1 MLRVRVLAT
10 TQLKE
15 GFVVGHSRRFVI
27 LLYCL
32 AGSLI
37 SLASLA
43 PANAQQIDPSF
54 YSAMR
59 WRLIGPY
66 RAGRV
71 TAVAGIPGNAAVYY
85 IGTPGGGVWKTT
97 DGGTVWKPIFDSEH
111 VASIGAVA
119 LAPSDTRIIYVG
131 TGEQTLGNGVY
142 KSTDAGAT
150 WSQIGLQDTH
160 FINSVLVDPRNPNVV
175 VVGVMGDDTPSDN
188 RGVYKTTDGGKTW
201 KKTLFQDNMTG
212 VADMVMDPG
221 NPRILYAAMWNPT
234 DRLFFP
240 RPEKPAT
247 GPDAW
252 IYKSTDEGSTWKRL
266 DGDGMPPG
274 KWGRTGLAV
283 APGNHGKR
291 VFAIVGQGLYR
302 SDDAGANWRQ
312 ITKDPRVVGNS
323 YFSRIFVDPRNADM
337 VYVMQTCTYRSTDG
351 GVNFEAFKG
360 APDGDDYHVLWIDP
374 TNSERMILGVD
385 QGATISLDGGKS
397 WTPWYNQPTGQ
408 LYHLSAGNEFPYV
421 IYASEQD
428 SGSVAIPSRSDFGR
442 IRNRDVFSPDGYEF
456 GYIVED
462 PVHQYFVY
470 SDGTPGTIVR
480 LDRRTNQAVTVF
492 SGGTKYRVT
501 SNAPLGFSPT
511 DPRILYFGTQF
522 VLESTDGAATWH
534 EISPDLGRRSNGRE
548 ENENARR
555 PGPRNGVISAL
566 APSPVSVNVM
576 WAGTT
581 NGLVQVTQ
589 DGGAT
594 WQNVSPSELNDRSL
608 VSIVE
613 ASSHDAASAYIAI
626 DDFHNQHPHFFRT
639 HDYGKTWQP
648 IDNGLPET
656 GIARV
661 IREDP
666 ARKGLLYAGTE
677 TGVFVSFDDGDNWQ
691 SLQLNLPTTSV
702 RDLIVHDDDLAVA
715 TYGRSLWVLDD
726 VTPLRQAT
734 EQAAAG
740 DVFFYHPE
748 ASIRTIWDNDQDTPL
763 PPEVPAGQNP
773 PDGAFIDYYLKS
785 AAQSD
790 ITLSIYDSRGSLIR
804 TYSSAAPPPEERLP
818 VVVPDYW
825 FEPPVALSRNAGMNR
840 FVWNL
845 RYPHPKA
852 LPYGIFPPGLQK
864 FVQYYGTQDAVPG
877 ATPFYQPL
885 GPLVVPGDYELALTV
900 NGQTYRQ
907 TLHVLKDPRETASQY
922 DYVQQFN
929 LIHQMTGGMDATYD
943 AYHRLLPL
951 SDALEERIKSLKA
964 KPQAKDALDAATAF
978 QKKLAVI
985 QGGSF
990 TSPGLGMI
998 NSALTQMVYAANMG
1012 DGAPA
1017 QTVQEES
1024 VSACEAL
1031 TKDFAAWQKLSGD
1044 LPSLNSV
1051 LQKYNLAA
1059 LPAVDIAGSNSGCGR

>member
-1 MLRVRVLAT
+1 MRDSRRFLLLFLFSLAAALIVLAT
-10 TQLKE
+10 FPSAAK
-15 GFVVGHSRRFVI
+15 
-27 LLYCL
+27 
-32 AGSLI
+32 
-37 SLASLA
+37 
-43 PANAQQIDPSF
+43 AQQIDPSF

-66 RAGRV
+66 RAGRI
-71 TAVAGIPGNAAVYY
+71 TAVAGIPGNPAVYY

-119 LAPSDTRIIYVG
+119 LAQSDTRIVYVG

-142 KSTDAGAT
+142 KSTDAGTT
-150 WSQIGLQDTH
+150 WTQVGLQDTH
-160 FINSVLVDPRNPNVV
+160 FINAVLVDPRNPNIV
-175 VVGVMGDDTPSDN
+175 VVGAMGDGTPSDN
-188 RGVYKTTDGGKTW
+188 RGVYKTTDGGRTW

-212 VADMVMDPG
+212 VVDMAMDPG
-221 NPRILYAAMWNPT
+221 NPRVLYAALWHPL
-234 DRLFFP
+234 DRLFFT
-240 RPEKPAT
+240 RPEKPLS

-252 IYKSTDEGSTWKRL
+252 VYKSTDEGSTWKKL
-266 DGDGMPPG
+266 DADGMPSD

-291 VFAIVGQGLYR
+291 VFAIVAQGLYR
-302 SDDAGANWRQ
+302 SDDGGANWRQ

-323 YFSRIFVDPRNADM
+323 YFSRIFVDPKNADT

-374 TNSERMILGVD
+374 TNPDRMILGVD
-385 QGATISLDGGKS
+385 QGATISMDGGKS
-397 WTPWYNQPTGQ
+397 WSPWYNQPTGQ

-462 PVHQYFVY
+462 PVHTYLVY
-470 SDGTPGTIVR
+470 SDGSPGTVVR

-492 SGGTKYRVT
+492 SAGTKYHVDE
-501 SNAPLGFSPT
+501 NAPLEFSPT
-511 DPRILYFGTQF
+511 DPNVLYFGTQY
-522 VLESTDGAATWH
+522 VLESADGMTWH
-534 EISPDLGRRSNGRE
+534 AVSPDLGRRSAATQPNQ
-548 ENENARR
+548 NPRR
-555 PGPRNGVISAL
+555 PSPRNGVISAL
-566 APSPVSVNVM
+566 APSPVSASVM

-581 NGLVQVTQ
+581 NGLVQVTR
-589 DGGAT
+589 DAGAT
-594 WQNVSPSELNDRSL
+594 WQNVSPPGLTDRSL

-613 ASSHDAASAYIAI
+613 ASSHDPASAYVAI
-626 DDFHNQHPHFFRT
+626 DQFQDKHPYFFRT
-639 HDYGKTWQP
+639 HDYGRTWQA
-648 IDNGLPET
+648 IDNGLPES

-661 IREDP
+661 IREDTV
-666 ARKGLLYAGTE
+666 RKGLLYAGTE
-677 TGVFVSFDDGDNWQ
+677 TGVFVSFNDGDNWQ
-691 SLQLNLPTTSV
+691 SLQLNLPTASV
-702 RDLIVHDDDLAVA
+702 RDLIVHGNDLAVA

-726 VTPLRQAT
+726 VTPLRQAG
-734 EQAAAG
+734 EQSAASGA
-740 DVFFYHPE
+740 YLYRPE
-748 ASIRTIWDNDQDTPL
+748 TAIRTIWDNDQDTPL

-773 PDGAFIDYYLKS
+773 PDGAFIDYYLK
-785 AAQSD
+785 AAPQGD
-790 ITLSIYDSRGSLIR
+790 VTLSIYNSGGNLIC
-804 TYSSAAPPPEERLP
+804 TYTSAAPPLEKRLP

-825 FEPPVALSRNAGMNR
+825 FAPPIVLSKNAGMNR

-864 FVQYYGTQDAVPG
+864 FVQYYGTQDAIPG
-877 ATPFYQPL
+877 RTPFDQPL

-900 NGQTYRQ
+900 DGQTYRQ
-907 TLHVLKDPRETASQY
+907 TLQVVKDPREPASQY
-922 DYVQQFN
+922 DYVEQFN
-929 LIHQMTGGMDATYD
+929 LIHEMTNGMDSTYD
-943 AYHRLLPL
+943 AYHQLDPL
-951 SDALEERIKSLKA
+951 SDALEDRIKSLKGN
-964 KPQAKDALDAATAF
+964 PNAKDALDAATGF
-978 QKKLAVI
+978 QKRLAVI

-990 TSPGLGMI
+990 TSPGFGMI

-1017 QTVQEES
+1017 QTVQADTA
-1024 VSACEAL
+1024 SACEAL
-1031 TKDFAAWQKLSGD
+1031 TKSLEEWKKLSGD
-1044 LPSLNSV
+1044 LASLNGL
-1051 LQKYNLAA
+1051 LQKYSLAV
-1059 LPAVDIAGSNSGCGR
+1059 LPEANIASSSGGCGK